1 MAEACHDRTLLLTAG
16 TKLGLPELQLGIL
29 PGFGGT
35 QRLPR
40 LVGLQTAAQMM
51 LTSAPISDKKAAKLG
66 LVDAV
71 VPQGKLLEAAR
82 AWAAEIAAG
91 TKPRNFSLYRYISSW
106 HVREMLCQ
114 HRTVLAQCC
123 SFPTTLCMLFTVK
136 LTSCARSAL
145 GQPSII

>member
-1 MAEACHDRTLLLTAG
+1 MCAG

-40 LVGLQTAAQMM
+40 RGGLQTAAQMM
-51 LTSAPISDKKAAKLG
+51 MTRETINDKKAAKLG

-71 VPQGKLLEAAR
+71 VPKEKLLEAAR

-91 TKPRNFSLYRYISSW
+91 SKPRNFSLYRSPALLLE
-106 HVREMLCQ
+106 R
-114 HRTVLAQCC
+114 A
-123 SFPTTLCMLFTVK
+123 LCMSVHQD
-136 LTSCARSAL
+136 AL
-145 GQPSII
+145 EALLAC

>member
-1 MAEACHDRTLLLTAG
+1 MVTGLTEVCCGWTG

-51 LTSAPISDKKAAKLG
+51 LTSAPINDKKAAKLG
-66 LVDAV
+66 LVDGV
-71 VPQGKLLEAAR
+71 VPKDKLLSAAR

-91 TKPRNFSLYRYISSW
+91 TKPRNFTLYRHCSS
-106 HVREMLCQ
+106 H
-114 HRTVLAQCC
+114 
-123 SFPTTLCMLFTVK
+123 
-136 LTSCARSAL
+136 
-145 GQPSII
+145 